1 MDGQTQGMIP
11 PFLAMLYFFGLKVD
25 LQLVFFRINRGWRS
39 GICGCRKDTGR
50 SGAALGSAAH
60 SRALRARGEGL
71 KTDLQDLLQ
80 IRIQQEIKYIHDYDS
95 LFIPPRT

>member
-11 PFLAMLYFFGLKVD
+11 PFPGML
-25 LQLVFFRINRGWRS
+25 RIL
-39 GICGCRKDTGR
+39 GR